1 MRYLM
6 KISLYLFVSTTM
18 LIFGYEVVK
27 FARDQVRI
35 TNAQTL
41 SRVILMYQLMENRLP
56 PSGGKTNVS
65 QFLYKEKLIDQ
76 LVRDPV
82 FTNATVLLD
91 QFAFALIKIYDQIIK
106 SSDIKKSQKI
116 VNDMQK
122 RFPTIFSDT
131 EDNYS
136 ENIARLKAL
145 ITDSE
150 VQNNLRNMRQI
161 LDLSDHD
168 LRELRSILK
177 DADLKSNIEEIRKL
191 ASQPIP
197 PECVIAYQS
206 DSRKNAYEI
215 SMKLESLF
223 NVNRMKEDGGNDD
236 KRFEVGNDIM
246 LNTALIVYGSKVIA
260 QDRKTSII
268 K

>member
-1 MRYLM
+1 M

-41 SRVILMYQLMENRLP
+41 SRVILMNQVMENRLP

-116 VNDMQK
+116 VNDMLK
-122 RFPTIFSDT
+122 KFPAIFSDT

-136 ENIARLKAL
+136 ENIAR
-145 ITDSE
+145 
-150 VQNNLRNMRQI
+150 
-161 LDLSDHD
+161 
-168 LRELRSILK
+168 
-177 DADLKSNIEEIRKL
+177 
-191 ASQPIP
+191 
-197 PECVIAYQS
+197 
-206 DSRKNAYEI
+206 
-215 SMKLESLF
+215 
-223 NVNRMKEDGGNDD
+223 
-236 KRFEVGNDIM
+236 
-246 LNTALIVYGSKVIA
+246 
-260 QDRKTSII
+260 
-268 K
+268 